1 MVSRLRLWRR
11 LPLQRPPFI
20 INGLNNLFVR
30 LIRGRES
37 FSQRSSSANNN
48 TTVFLLYCR
57 TSVRSIEAG
66 TMASYWRPMRLL

>member
-1 MVSRLRLWRR
+1 MVSRLRLWR
-11 LPLQRPPFI
+11 LLQRPPFI

-57 TSVRSIEAG
+57 TAVRLINIG
-66 TMASYWRPMRLL
+66 TMASYRRPLLML